1 MSTIN
6 ISHLKLLAVF
16 ACVVENESFAEA
28 ARKLNTS
35 RSRVSEQVSALEE
48 ILGIRLLQRST
59 RQLNITSEGLDI
71 YQQVRNLSGTLEAIE
86 AIASPSSPSGKVPI
100 TMNHDV
106 AHRFILPKLK
116 DFQKR
121 YPDIQ
126 LDLILDDSPLDV
138 ISEQI
143 DLGIRIGF
151 PKDDSLIA
159 RALHKDHLAL
169 FASPRFLEENLGSRS
184 IQSISQLQGLQWILL
199 KQKSFSDT
207 LFLSIVVSQLN

>member
-1 MSTIN
+1 MLVSLHT
-6 ISHLKLLAVF
+6 LL
-16 ACVVENESFAEA
+16 
-28 ARKLNTS
+28 
-35 RSRVSEQVSALEE
+35 EQCH
-48 ILGIRLLQRST
+48 GIRLLQRYT

-106 AHRFILPKLK
+106 AHRFMLPKLK

-143 DLGIRIGF
+143 DLGIRIAF
-151 PKDDSLIA
+151 
-159 RALHKDHLAL
+159 
-169 FASPRFLEENLGSRS
+169 
-184 IQSISQLQGLQWILL
+184 
-199 KQKSFSDT
+199 QKMT
-207 LFLSIVVSQLN
+207 H